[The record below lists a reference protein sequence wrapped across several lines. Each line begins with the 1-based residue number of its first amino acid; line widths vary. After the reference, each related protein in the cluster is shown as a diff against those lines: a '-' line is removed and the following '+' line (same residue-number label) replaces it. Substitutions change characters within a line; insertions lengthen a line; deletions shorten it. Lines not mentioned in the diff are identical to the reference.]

1 MRRADSITSVEI
13 QIETSQPT
21 TSRPHG
27 GIKRRWKTGERKT
40 EAESSSMSP
49 ESRPSNRKGKEKKSE
64 KRKPHAIHQTRIGSA
79 QSHKRQRGLDRPRQL
94 ETTPQSPLA
103 RSLVLPQPGE
113 QTVPSPIPKNRG
125 VWDFTIPCM
134 CDVSPVLSG
143 WAAKERRGGK
153 RETWTLGMIVW
164 KWGRRLGLPPHDLG
178 Y

>member
-21 TSRPHG
+21 TLRPHG

-103 RSLVLPQPGE
+103 RLCYPSLGNR
-113 QTVPSPIPKNRG
+113 PSHRQFQRTGVCGILQFLACVMCRPSCRAGRPK
-125 VWDFTIPCM
+125 
-134 CDVSPVLSG
+134 
-143 WAAKERRGGK
+143 RGGGENGK
-153 RETWTLGMIVW
+153 
-164 KWGRRLGLPPHDLG
+164 LGLWV
-178 Y
+178 